1 MLLSSA
7 SGCGNTESD
16 ALAHS
21 HSHVARTSGSAVAL
35 SYDERVALITNRS
48 VGSVTVLSIKPE
60 RGLKDMIAK
69 STQIQLGEG
78 SEPWAAV
85 IGADDNTAYVV
96 LRNAQQV
103 VRIDDLRHEPTVA
116 EHRVSVGSEPMGLA
130 LSPTG
135 KKLFVANSADGTISM
150 IDTEAFALRSELDL
164 NKELLGLGNLGD
176 IESRAGLAHPRALV
190 ITDNGD
196 QTDEDETLFATEF
209 FSQPLRDASKELT
222 EVDRNREG
230 IVYARS
236 LETGQRD
243 RTIEFSPIMATGF
256 ADSKGAMTSCFPN
269 QLYAAA
275 VEGDSLYVTAMCTS
289 PQGPLDRDGMSD
301 ANFKTVAHPAVFVA
315 NVRTHEETPER
326 THLLTQ
332 VLDAQYRGDDRVYAA
347 DGSSGTVRMPLIPN
361 DITFRNSSD
370 GSASANVVALG
381 ADALFRLDYAAD
393 GKLSIGDKGKR
404 FSPLPENGYAIGV
417 ASSRRSNPAFSLAY
431 SEVAQLATILD
442 GNGTR
447 IDSFSTTEGDP
458 TAAAIK
464 SSDANA
470 GKGFFAT
477 GRGAWSLN
485 GQAWSSCETCHPGG
499 GSDGVVWYF
508 ARGPRRTP
516 APFNTFDKVSTD
528 AQSPPTERLMLW
540 GANIDEVHDIEG
552 IVRTVSGGSG
562 ALVWDY
568 TPGGMPSNACRIV
581 YDGKAPGNA
590 TSPLCKA
597 PKPSQFLRNGLNSSL
612 AVMVGTGACTPDEPT
627 CDTTPRQDWNK
638 IDAFIRELRRPNPPS
653 NLDRDRVSAG
663 RDVFEKM
670 GCANCHGNALFTVS
684 TRFYTPGNAENGAAS
699 SPLGGNAAAP
709 LSDSEVSAALGRLRQ
724 TVYNVPNELATL
736 NPPALHNTTVP
747 CSAGF
752 ACSTIRTAP
761 ADASAAQAYALL
773 YGMSPEAVATANADD
788 LAKAAAKAAKDASN
802 DQLRCALRD
811 VGTFPLAGDQGI
823 APEGQ
828 PKPLEYRQDGK
839 TPAQGADG
847 FGVPSLFGLAMGAP
861 FFHAGNA
868 RTLEETFDDAFARH
882 FSSGLGAGAATS
894 IDAEAQRNLIE
905 FLLSLD
911 TTTATFMVP
920 PKYDF
925 CHSLA
930 PGQP

>member
-1 MLLSSA
+1 MLLSSV
-7 SGCGNTESD
+7 SGCGNGDSGTH
-16 ALAHS
+16 AA
-21 HSHVARTSGSAVAL
+21 HVARTSGSAVAL
-35 SYDERVALITNRS
+35 SYDERIAVVTNRS

-60 RGLKDMIAK
+60 RGLKEMVAS

-78 SEPWAAV
+78 SEPWSAI

-103 VRIDDLRHEPTVA
+103 VRIDDLRHNPTVA
-116 EHRVSVGSEPMGLA
+116 ERRLGVGSEPMGLA

-135 KKLFVANSADGTISM
+135 KQLFVANWADGTISM

-164 NKELLGLGNLGD
+164 NKELLDLGNLGD
-176 IESRAGLAHPRALV
+176 LESRPGLAHPRALV

-209 FSQPLRDASKELT
+209 FSQPLPDASKELS

-236 LETGQRD
+236 LKTGQHD

-256 ADSKGAMTSCFPN
+256 ADSNGEMTSCFPN

-289 PQGPLDRDGMSD
+289 PKGPLDRVGTSV
-301 ANFKTVAHPAVFVA
+301 ANFKTLAHPAVFVA
-315 NVRTHEETPER
+315 NVGSHEETPER

-332 VLDAQYRGDDRVYAA
+332 VLDAEYGKDDPAYAA
-347 DGSSGTVRMPLIPN
+347 DGSGDTVRMPLIPN
-361 DITFRNSSD
+361 DIAFRSSSD
-370 GSASANVVALG
+370 GSVSADVVALG

-393 GKLSIGDKGKR
+393 GTLAIGDKGKR
-404 FSPLPENGYAIGV
+404 FSPLPENGYAIGI
-417 ASSRRSNPAFSLAY
+417 ASSRRTNPAFSLAY

-442 GNGTR
+442 GNGAR
-447 IDSFSTTEGDP
+447 IDAFSTTEGDP

-464 SSDANA
+464 SSDANG
-470 GKGFFAT
+470 GKGVFAT
-477 GRGAWSLN
+477 GRGAWSLS

-516 APFNTFDKVSTD
+516 APFNTFDKVSAD
-528 AQSPPTERLMLW
+528 AQTPPAEHLMLW
-540 GANIDEVHDIEG
+540 GANIDEVQDIEV

-581 YDGKAPGNA
+581 YDGKAPGTA

-597 PKPSQFLRNGLNSSL
+597 PKPSSILRNGLNSSL
-612 AVMVGTGACTPDEPT
+612 AVMVGSGACTPDDVT

-638 IDAFIRELRRPNPPS
+638 INAFIRELRRPNPPS
-653 NLDRDRVSAG
+653 NLDRDRVNAG
-663 RDVFEKM
+663 REVFGKM
-670 GCANCHGNALFTVS
+670 GCGNCHGNALFTVS
-684 TRFYTPGNAENGAAS
+684 TLFYAPGDAENGAAP
-699 SPLGGNAAAP
+699 SPLQGRPAP
-709 LSDSEVSAALGRLRQ
+709 PIVDVPSALGRLRQ
-724 TVYNVPNELATL
+724 MVYEVPAELARL
-736 NPPALHNTTVP
+736 NPPALHDGTVP
-747 CSAGF
+747 CGNGF
-752 ACSTIRTAP
+752 ACSTARKAP
-761 ADASAAQAYALL
+761 MGDGSEQAYLLL
-773 YGMSPEAVATANADD
+773 YGMSPAVAVVDADVLAMAANT
-788 LAKAAAKAAKDASN
+788 AAKDAAS

-811 VGTFPLAGDQGI
+811 VGTFPLEGNQGI

-828 PKPLEYRQDGK
+828 APPLEYRQDGT
-839 TPAQGADG
+839 TPAQGKDG
-847 FGVPSLFGLAMGAP
+847 FSVPSLFGLAAGGP
-861 FFHAGNA
+861 YFHAGNA
-868 RTLEETFDDAFARH
+868 RTLEETFDSVFAQH
-882 FSSGLGAGAATS
+882 YTSGLEAAS
-894 IDAEAQRNLIE
+894 AASSLSSEDQRNLIE

-911 TTTATFMVP
+911 TMTPTFTVP

-925 CHSLA
+925 CQTLK
-930 PGQP
+930 PPKP